1 MKKIILSLLLLA
13 SISSYCQDKP
23 NGTTLE
29 EYNYMT
35 KGYQIQI
42 SSGLD
47 VKKGY
52 RIEDLYS
59 FDANP
64 YNFVFKAFVRDNNTL
79 AGIILVSTSKLW
91 GNVYYSAIPVNNDEL
106 LANFNSRLD
115 TWDEP
120 MVTAYGYASTTLMSN
135 LYNIYFDSLHRK

>member
-1 MKKIILSLLLLA
+1 MLLIMFSVA
-13 SISSYCQDKP
+13 IYSQDKP
-23 NGTTLE
+23 KGTTQE

-35 KGYQIQI
+35 KGYQIQL

-52 RIEDLYS
+52 RIEDLYN

-64 YNFVFKAFVRDNNTL
+64 YNFEFKAFVRDNNTL

-106 LANFNSRLD
+106 LANFNARLLD
-115 TWDEP
+115 WDEP
-120 MVTAYGYASTTLMSN
+120 MVTAYGYASTSLMSN
-135 LYNIYFDSLHRK
+135 LYNFYFESLHSK